1 MLFKLGALNKAI
13 AADDLAQVKDLL
25 ARYPQ
30 LQTKTRAYECMDRAL
45 AKGSDE
51 MVLALAAAG
60 WNLMAVN
67 THDRTALQEAV
78 YNGRQAIVTH
88 WIAQYPLLWTPQDRA
103 RLLLTAVE
111 KKDNAML
118 RFLIDS
124 GISDPAVSLP
134 YYENPLHKAQVE
146 RNQDAVQI
154 LRAAI
159 AARGG
164 DSTAATPLPAQAQA
178 PAPVQT
184 AADAA
189 QWHMVDD
196 TTIIRTRA
204 QRTAGYRL
212 TDIFNFA
219 LGTCVSVQCNL
230 ETGAETAVT
239 IDLSQAAS
247 SVAETQARAQLQRL
261 GGNPPALRAPSVV
274 KKASGG

>member
-13 AADDLAQVKDLL
+13 ANDDLAQVKDLL

-30 LQTKTRAYECMDRAL
+30 LQTKVRAYESMDIAL
-45 AKGSDE
+45 AKGSDA

-60 WNLMAVN
+60 WNLMATN
-67 THDRTALQEAV
+67 THDRTALQEAA
-78 YNGRQAIVTH
+78 YQGRQAIVSQ
-88 WIAQYPLLWTPQDRA
+88 WIVQYPMLWTPQDRA
-103 RLLLTAVE
+103 RLLLTAVQ
-111 KKDNAML
+111 KKDNVML

-124 GISDPAVSLP
+124 GISDPAVALP

-164 DSTAATPLPAQAQA
+164 DNAAATPAAQAHAQ
-178 PAPVQT
+178 V
-184 AADAA
+184 DAV

-196 TTIIRTRA
+196 TTVIRTRE
-204 QRTAGYRL
+204 QRDAGYRL

-219 LGTCVSVQCNL
+219 LGTCVSVQRNL

-239 IDLSQAAS
+239 IDLAQAAS
-247 SVAETQARAQLQRL
+247 AVAEADARAQLQRL
-261 GGNPPALRAPSVV
+261 GGNPPVLRGSSVV
-274 KKASGG
+274 KKATGS